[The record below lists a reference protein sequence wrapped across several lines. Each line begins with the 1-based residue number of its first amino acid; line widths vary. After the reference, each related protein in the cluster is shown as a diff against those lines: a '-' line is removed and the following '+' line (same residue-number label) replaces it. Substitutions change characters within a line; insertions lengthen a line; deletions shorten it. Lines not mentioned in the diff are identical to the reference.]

1 MAIGHDSKMAGHLRI
16 AKTSDRIKA
25 NFYWPGMTEDV
36 RRYCKSCDVCQR
48 TIHKGSLAP
57 APLGKMPLIDVP
69 FKRVAIDLIGPINPK
84 SSSGFRYIL
93 TLVDYAT
100 RYPEAVSLRNCTAKD
115 VANALVS
122 IFSRLGVPEEI
133 LTDQGRQFTSQY
145 MKEVINLLEISH
157 LMITPYHPMCNGLVE
172 SFNGTLKQMLRR
184 MCDEQ
189 PKKWDQFIDPLLFAY
204 REVRQSSTGFSP
216 FELLCG
222 RTVRGPLYILKELWT
237 GQNEAE
243 VQNSYQYVIRLKEK
257 LESTMKLAQKKL
269 EKAQDR
275 YKHHYDKKSKKKNI
289 KVCDKVLVLFPTHR
303 KKLMIRKLRVKQP
316 NFPH

>member
-1 MAIGHDSKMAGHLRI
+1 MTELQKQDSSIQNILQKGKKNFSFYKDNGIIFCKDNRRDIDTGKVVVPVILRERLMAIGHDSKMAGHLGI

-25 NFYWPGMTEDV
+25 NFFWPGMTEDV

-100 RYPEAVSLRNCTAKD
+100 RYPEAVPLKNCTAKD

-145 MKEVINLLEISH
+145 MKEVMNLLEINH
-157 LMITPYHPMCNGLVE
+157 LMTTPYHPMCNGLVE
-172 SFNGTLKQMLRR
+172 SFNITLK
-184 MCDEQ
+184 
-189 PKKWDQFIDPLLFAY
+189 
-204 REVRQSSTGFSP
+204 
-216 FELLCG
+216 
-222 RTVRGPLYILKELWT
+222 
-237 GQNEAE
+237 
-243 VQNSYQYVIRLKEK
+243 
-257 LESTMKLAQKKL
+257 
-269 EKAQDR
+269 
-275 YKHHYDKKSKKKNI
+275 
-289 KVCDKVLVLFPTHR
+289 
-303 KKLMIRKLRVKQP
+303 
-316 NFPH
+316 